1 MRRWLLV
8 GGCVGA
14 LAAPTAAWGAGGPVP
29 AMQGGPG
36 VGVPDGALNYVAVGI
51 GRRTLVEQVL
61 RPGGGIGR
69 TRLIGGRYGVPGVAY
84 DNATT
89 GLSADGRTLVL
100 AAVLDR
106 FPVRRTRLVVLDA
119 RRLRV
124 VRRIALPGWYTVD
137 AIAPDGRALYLIHY
151 LRQDAARYE
160 VRALDLAAGRLVPAP
175 VVDPREPGEKMQ
187 GLPMTRATSADGRF
201 AYTLYERPQGAP
213 FIHALDTVRGSAAC
227 IDLPSLSGADL
238 SAARLTP
245 PAAGRPLLVRGAGIA
260 PLAVDVA
267 ARRARTETF
276 GPAAAAAAPVPVATP
291 DPGRDTVAGL
301 AGGLAALAAAAAAA
315 GALATVVRRR
325 RGSRGRRAAPPGAAA

>member
-1 MRRWLLV
+1 M
-8 GGCVGA
+8 
-14 LAAPTAAWGAGGPVP
+14 
-29 AMQGGPG
+29 
-36 VGVPDGALNYVAVGI
+36 
-51 GRRTLVEQVL
+51 
-61 RPGGGIGR
+61 
-69 TRLIGGRYGVPGVAY
+69 PGVAY

-119 RRLRV
+119 RRMRI

-137 AIAPDGRALYLIHY
+137 AISPDGRSLYLLHY
-151 LRQDAARYE
+151 LRQDAASYE
-160 VRALDLAAGRLVPAP
+160 VRAFDLAAGRLVRAP

-201 AYTLYERPQGAP
+201 AYTLYVRPRGAP
-213 FIHALDTVRGSAAC
+213 FIHALDTVRGAAAC
-227 IDLPSLSGADL
+227 IDLPSLARADL

-245 PAAGRPLLVRGAGIA
+245 PADGRPLLVRGAGIA

-276 GPAAAAAAPVPVATP
+276 GPAAAVAAPVPVATP
-291 DPGRDTVAGL
+291 ASDRDPAAGL
-301 AGGLAALAAAAAAA
+301 AARSPPRGGGRRRGRARDRRAPAAAARCP
-315 GALATVVRRR
+315 GQRR
-325 RGSRGRRAAPPGAAA
+325 SA

>member
-1 MRRWLLV
+1 
-8 GGCVGA
+8 
-14 LAAPTAAWGAGGPVP
+14 
-29 AMQGGPG
+29 MQGGPG
-36 VGVPDGALNYVAVGI
+36 VGVPGGAVNYVAVGV

-106 FPVRRTRLVVLDA
+106 FPVRRTRLAVLDA
-119 RRLRV
+119 RRLRA

-201 AYTLYERPQGAP
+201 AYTLYERPHGAP

-276 GPAAAAAAPVPVATP
+276 GAAAPAATPLPVATSA
-291 DPGRDTVAGL
+291 PGRDRAAGL
-301 AGGLAALAAAAAAA
+301 ASGLAALAAAAVV
-315 GALATVVRRR
+315 GVLTTVVRRR

>member
-8 GGCVGA
+8 GGCMGA
-14 LAAPTAAWGAGGPVP
+14 LAAPAAAWGAGGPVP

-137 AIAPDGRALYLIHY
+137 AIAPHGRALYLIHY

-201 AYTLYERPQGAP
+201 AYTLYERPRGAP
-213 FIHALDTVRGSAAC
+213 FIHALDTVRASAAC
-227 IDLPSLSGADL
+227 IDLPSLAHADL
-238 SAARLTP
+238 SRARLTP
-245 PAAGRPLLVRGAGIA
+245 PAAGRPLLVRGAGTA

-276 GPAAAAAAPVPVATP
+276 GAAAPAATPLPVATSA
-291 DPGRDTVAGL
+291 PGRDRAAGL
-301 AGGLAALAAAAAAA
+301 ASGLAALAAAAVV
-315 GALATVVRRR
+315 GVLATVVRRR

>member
-1 MRRWLLV
+1 
-8 GGCVGA
+8 
-14 LAAPTAAWGAGGPVP
+14 
-29 AMQGGPG
+29 MQGGPG
-36 VGVPDGALNYVAVGI
+36 VGVPGGAVNYVAVGV

-106 FPVRRTRLVVLDA
+106 FPVRRTRLAVLDA
-119 RRLRV
+119 RRLRA

-201 AYTLYERPQGAP
+201 AYTLYERPRGAP

-227 IDLPSLSGADL
+227 IDLPSLAHADL
-238 SAARLTP
+238 SRARLTP
-245 PAAGRPLLVRGAGIA
+245 PAAGRPLLVRGAGTA

-276 GPAAAAAAPVPVATP
+276 GAAAPAATPLPVATSA
-291 DPGRDTVAGL
+291 PGRDRAAGL
-301 AGGLAALAAAAAAA
+301 ASGLAALAAAAVV
-315 GALATVVRRR
+315 GVLTTVVRRR